1 MMNFEHSLK
10 FSSAEEREQ
19 FLQLALTLLSGLLP
33 LNESVRV
40 RICVDVIRE
49 SRMPI
54 TTKESDAN
62 ISISSPKAATI
73 GVALRALRQKYGIVQ
88 SKIDT
93 FLRLGQQYVSKVE
106 TGRIEKPV
114 KLNRQKA
121 YKLIDLGVDAND
133 PLFLQFI
140 DFLEE

>member
-1 MMNFEHSLK
+1 MNFEHSLK

-19 FLQLALTLLSGLLP
+19 FLKVTLNLLTGLLP
-33 LNESVRV
+33 LNETVRV

-54 TTKESDAN
+54 TTKESDTN
-62 ISISSPKAATI
+62 VSVSSLKAATI
-73 GVALRALRQKYGIVQ
+73 GVALRALREKYGIIQ

-106 TGRIEKPV
+106 TGRIEKPL
-114 KLNRQKA
+114 KLTRQKA
-121 YKLIDLGVDAND
+121 YRLIDLGVDAND